1 MKKSKILSSNALRL
15 GFGLGMGICAG
26 VLLCITIYILYRS
39 FKGSNR
45 KSAKREIEIVIQK
58 PQYDDK
64 VLGHSASSVDS
75 ERQFNVDS
83 QWRGQ
88 RSRCYDCEADMES
101 RCGDAC
107 VYNATKQKLFSV

>member
-1 MKKSKILSSNALRL
+1 MKKSLLSSNAMRL
-15 GFGLGMGICAG
+15 GFGVGIGICIG
-26 VLLCITIYILYRS
+26 LVLCITIYILYRA
-39 FKGSNR
+39 FNGSNR
-45 KSAKREIEIVIQK
+45 KSSKRDVEIVIHK

-75 ERQFNVDS
+75 ERQFDVDS